1 MSHAMH
7 PTNSGQIKLAGII
20 VLCCLFLLGVLALF
34 IFTNAYGNV
43 ENGTY
48 VVKQTTVSGEL
59 VAYMKPGWY
68 PKWFGTVT
76 VFPVAE
82 TFYFTKD
89 SEGAGLSPSGSTN
102 DDSIEVRFNDG
113 ATCNISGPCRVDM
126 PRSSDEAIALITKF
140 GYRDHDQVETKLIL
154 PVIRRALIMTANLM
168 SSKESYSDRRADF
181 FKWAWDQIQNGVY
194 QTKDEETTEMDPITG
209 QQVTKVRKTILTDQ
223 DGKVLHD
230 QNPLEGTGITLSIFE
245 VKNFVYD
252 SKVQAQISTQ
262 QEAIMAV
269 QTARAKA
276 QQAEQDALT
285 AEANGK
291 AAVMKAQYEELEK
304 KTRATVNADQV
315 AAVAVIAA
323 QQEVDVAAKAKESA
337 LTKAGQD
344 KEVAQ
349 VELETAKLKE
359 EAVVETAKGEAEA
372 RRMILASDGA
382 LKQKLETYV
391 AVQTVWAEAFAKHQV
406 PAMQIAGA
414 GSGGGGNDAQVL
426 MELLTAKAAH
436 DLALDIAI
444 PRTATAAETTP

>member
-1 MSHAMH
+1 MSNPNPSQGA
-7 PTNSGQIKLAGII
+7 IKPLGLMVLAG
-20 VLCCLFLLGVLALF
+20 LFALSLLALF
-34 IFTNAYGNV
+34 IFSNSYGNV

-68 PKWFGTVT
+68 PKWFGTIT

-89 SEGAGLSPSGSTN
+89 SEGVGSPSGSTG

-113 ATCNISGPCRVDM
+113 ATCNISGTCRVDL
-126 PRSSDEAIALITKF
+126 PRSPDEAIALITKF
-140 GYRDHDQVETKLIL
+140 GYRDHNQVETKLIL

-194 QTKDEETTEMDPITG
+194 QTKDEEITELDPITG
-209 QQVTKVRKTILTDQ
+209 QQVTHVRKTILTDK
-223 DGKVLHD
+223 DGKILHD
-230 QNPLEGTGITLSIFE
+230 QNPLDGTGITLSIFE

-304 KTRATVNADQV
+304 KTRATVNADQA

-323 QQEVDVAAKAKESA
+323 QQEVDVASKAKETS
-337 LTKAGQD
+337 LTKASQD
-344 KEVAQ
+344 KEVAA

-359 EAVVETAKGEAEA
+359 EAVVETARGEAEA
-372 RRMILASDGA
+372 RRLILASDGA
-382 LKQKLETYV
+382 LKQKLETYT
-391 AVQTVWAEAFAKHQV
+391 AVQKVWADAFARHQV
-406 PAMQIAGA
+406 PTMQIAAPGGA
-414 GSGGGGNDAQVL
+414 GGGTNDAQML
-426 MELLTAKAAH
+426 MELLTVKAAR
-436 DLALDIAI
+436 DLSLDLTV
-444 PRTATAAETTP
+444 PRTASSAETTTP